1 MSKEKQYTNVTVN
14 RNDSSEV
21 TLTAE
26 IPAEHLPHYRRRA
39 LKELSEK
46 VSVGGFRKGH
56 VPEDILVKHVG
67 EAEVLRLAATKAI
80 EMQYPLLIQE
90 VMEKEPLPIIGTPN
104 VSITKLAEG
113 NPIAFTIT
121 AALMPHV
128 QLPDYTAI
136 AKRHNAKREEVS
148 VTDSEVDETLTH
160 LRRERAKIQKIE
172 SGVDPTQATEE
183 AKRMDTL
190 ELPGIDDTFVQSLGF
205 ANVDAFNTKLR
216 ENIGNEKTLREREK
230 NRIAI
235 IEDIVREAR
244 IPLPNILIEHELAE
258 MEQQFSRDLAQ
269 GGTTLEK
276 YLAQTN
282 KSRED
287 LHKEWYAGA
296 EKRAKM
302 HLVLREI
309 AQKENISAP
318 KEDVDKYVDQ
328 VLAQHKKADPEAV
341 RTYYELN
348 LRNEAVFRFLE
359 RV

>member
-1 MSKEKQYTNVTVN
+1 
-14 RNDSSEV
+14 
-21 TLTAE
+21 
-26 IPAEHLPHYRRRA
+26 
-39 LKELSEK
+39 
-46 VSVGGFRKGH
+46 
-56 VPEDILVKHVG
+56 
-67 EAEVLRLAATKAI
+67 
-80 EMQYPLLIQE
+80 
-90 VMEKEPLPIIGTPN
+90 
-104 VSITKLAEG
+104 
-113 NPIAFTIT
+113 
-121 AALMPHV
+121 
-128 QLPDYTAI
+128 
-136 AKRHNAKREEVS
+136 
-148 VTDSEVDETLTH
+148 
-160 LRRERAKIQKIE
+160 
-172 SGVDPTQATEE
+172 
-183 AKRMDTL
+183 MDTL

-328 VLAQHKKADPEAV
+328 VLAQHKKADPDAV